1 MYDPKAREAAAAEQV
16 AASKKPLP
24 ATRSEKL
31 DAGWEFVTVPDV
43 DVYDHVFKGIGLNHK
58 TFGPGTHLLPPDEAA
73 YLKERLKV
81 WNASM
86 VRMLRPTANAA
97 ALKAVNTQGSGA
109 GMVSQA
115 PEIASE

>member
-1 MYDPKAREAAAAEQV
+1 MYDPKAKERAIAEAVVDAE
-16 AASKKPLP
+16 KPVP

-43 DVYDHVFKGIGLNHK
+43 DVYDHVFKGIGLNH
-58 TFGPGTHLLPPDEAA
+58 TNYGPGTHLVPPAVA
-73 YLKERLKV
+73 LYLKERLKV

-97 ALKAVNTQGSGA
+97 ALNAVNSQGSGRGTMEA
-109 GMVSQA
+109 I
-115 PEIASE
+115 PEEK